1 MSTQT
6 SLVSDYLK
14 LLEEK
19 SALDA
24 RLTALE
30 VDIDKF
36 CRDNHLKT
44 LRGSTHLIYVIRKIR
59 TVFPS
64 KSSPKR
70 LELEKVIAAS
80 PEGSKYST
88 LDILKLAAAYDAGKL
103 SDSFVSKLSGFIA
116 TKPYLKISLLP
127 LKKAKRKS
135 Q

>member
-1 MSTQT
+1 MSSQV

-24 RLTALE
+24 RLLALE
-30 VDIDKF
+30 ENIDKF

-70 LELEKVIAAS
+70 LELEKIIAAF

-88 LDILKLAAAYDAGKL
+88 LDILKLATAYDAGKL
-103 SDSFVSKLSGFIA
+103 SNSLVTRLSSFITS
-116 TKPYLKISLLP
+116 KPYLKISLLP
-127 LKKAKRKS
+127 LKKAHRKS